1 MIASAT
7 DRMTDRTQLR
17 LDLVRPLFSDALAVA
32 VADPMAANPAP
43 MAEETACLSPRAI
56 DKRRRE
62 FAAGRHAVR
71 QAMALAG
78 LPPAPVLVGQDRAP
92 IWPEGT
98 VGGITHTASCAIAV
112 AGHIGAVRSIGV
124 DVEEDTPLKEKLLG
138 EICLPG
144 EIAWLNAQADPLR
157 LAKLIFSA
165 KEAAYKAQY
174 PFSRTVFGF
183 SGMETDWDM
192 ATGQFTARFTRA
204 VAPFAVGHE
213 ISGRFA
219 MGQELIITGV
229 EMGALPC

>member
-7 DRMTDRTQLR
+7 DRTTTWNTER

-32 VADPMAANPAP
+32 VTDPMGANPAP
-43 MAEETACLSPRAI
+43 LPGEAACLSPRAL

-71 QAMALAG
+71 QAMALSG
-78 LPPAPVLVGQDRAP
+78 LPAAPVLVGEDRAP
-92 IWPEGT
+92 IWPEGV
-98 VGGITHTASCAIAV
+98 VGGITHTASCAIAAV
-112 AGHIGAVRSIGV
+112 GRKGAVQSVGV

-144 EIAWLNAQADPLR
+144 EVAWLNAQADPLR

-183 SGMETDWDM
+183 SGMETEWDM
-192 ATGQFTARFTRA
+192 ATGQFTARFTRD
-204 VAPFAVGHE
+204 VAPFATGHM
-213 ISGRFA
+213 IKGRFA
-219 MGQELIITGV
+219 MGSGLLITAV
-229 EMGALPC
+229 EMGALS

>member
-1 MIASAT
+1 MIASAA
-7 DRMTDRTQLR
+7 DRTPDRNQTR
-17 LDLVRPLFSDALAVA
+17 LDMVRPLFSAALSVA
-32 VADPMAANPAP
+32 VTDPAAPNPAP
-43 MAEETACLSPRAI
+43 MTEEAACLSPRAL

-78 LPPAPVLVGQDRAP
+78 LPAAPVLVGEDRAP
-92 IWPEGT
+92 VWPEGT
-98 VGGITHTASCAIAV
+98 VGGITHTASCAIA
-112 AGHIGAVRSIGV
+112 AVGRKGVVQSVGV

-144 EIAWLNAQADPLR
+144 EIAWLNTQTDSLR

-183 SGMETDWDM
+183 SGMETEWDLPS
-192 ATGQFTARFTRA
+192 GRFTARFTRDI
-204 VAPFAVGHE
+204 APFLAGHALN
-213 ISGRFA
+213 GRFG
-219 MGQELIITGV
+219 MGSGILVTAVEL
-229 EMGALPC
+229 GALA